1 MYPGDADRIGRDTP
15 AVVMTGSGETVTW
28 GELDTRSN
36 QLAHFWR
43 SQGLVKG
50 DHVAILMENV
60 KEFAEV
66 CWAADRIGLYFTA
79 INSHLTPG
87 EVHYILD
94 DCGARS
100 LVTSTA
106 MAARATEAAQGCP
119 ELSTILAVGGA
130 EGCLDYRSTIAS
142 QPTSACENE
151 TAGWPM
157 LYSSGTTGVPKGVV
171 RPLPDRAP
179 GEVAGIG
186 LALQLAFGG
195 REGMRYLSPA
205 PLYHSA
211 PLTFVM
217 GVHRLGGT
225 VYVMERFDAE
235 AALRAIETHR
245 ITHSQWV
252 PTMFSRMMALPD
264 DVRLSFDLSSHT
276 HAVHGAAPCPV
287 QLKHRMI
294 EWWGPIIYEYYAG
307 TEGPG
312 QTSVTSEEWMRKPG
326 TVGRCLNAVIHILDD
341 EGNELP
347 AGEAGT
353 IYFESPAA
361 AGFRYHGDAAKT
373 ASTRT
378 AQGWATMGDIGY
390 LDEDGYLFLTDR
402 KAFMIISGGVNVYP
416 QEAENALIMHPS
428 VEDAAVFGIPDDDLG
443 EIVHAVVQPVP
454 GVAGSPELE
463 NELRE
468 YLRGQLATIK
478 CPRRIDFRAELPR
491 LATGKLYKQ
500 QLRNEYLVRKDT

>member
-1 MYPGDADRIGRDTP
+1 MYPGDANTIGRDTP
-15 AVVMTGSGETVTW
+15 AVVMTGSGEIVTW
-28 GELDTRSN
+28 GDLDDRSR

-43 SQGLVKG
+43 SLGLSQG
-50 DHVAILMENV
+50 DHVALLMENV

-79 INSHLTPG
+79 INSHLTAG
-87 EVHYILD
+87 EIAYIVR

-100 LVTSTA
+100 LITTSA
-106 MAARATEAAQGCP
+106 LASKANDALVGIDAVVSR
-119 ELSTILAVGGA
+119 LAVGGA
-130 EGCLDYRSTIAS
+130 DGFADYHSTVAQ
-142 QPTSACENE
+142 QPTSELTDE

-157 LYSSGTTGVPKGVV
+157 LYSSGTTGVPKGIV
-171 RPLPDRAP
+171 RPLPGRHP

-195 REGMRYLSPA
+195 RQGMRYLSPA

-252 PTMFSRMMALPD
+252 PTMFSRMLALPED
-264 DVRLSFDLSSHT
+264 IRNSIDLSSHEF
-276 HAVHGAAPCPV
+276 AVHGAAPCPV
-287 QLKHRMI
+287 PLKYKMI
-294 EWWGPIIYEYYAG
+294 DWWGQIIFEYYAG

-312 QTSVTSEEWMRKPG
+312 QTSVTSEEWLRKPG
-326 TVGRCLNAVIHILDD
+326 TVGRCINAVIHILDED
-341 EGNELP
+341 GAELP

-353 IYFESPAA
+353 IYFESAAA
-361 AGFRYHGDAAKT
+361 AGFEYHGDAAKT

-378 AQGWATMGDIGY
+378 ANGWATMGDIGY
-390 LDEDGYLFLTDR
+390 IDEDGYLFLTDR

-416 QEAENALIMHPS
+416 QEAENALIMHPA
-428 VEDAAVFGIPDDDLG
+428 VFDAAVFGLPDDDLG
-443 EIVHAVVQPVP
+443 EIVHAVVQPAE
-454 GVAGSPELE
+454 GVVADEELE
-463 NELRE
+463 QELLAYCRE
-468 YLRGQLATIK
+468 NLASIK
-478 CPRRIDFRAELPR
+478 CPRRIDFRPELPR

-500 QLRNEYLVRKDT
+500 QLRNEYLAK

>member
-1 MYPGDADRIGRDTP
+1 MYPGDAEEIGVDTP
-15 AVVMTGSGETVTW
+15 AVVMVSSGETVTW
-28 GELDTRSN
+28 GELDARSN
-36 QLAHFWR
+36 QLAHYWR
-43 SQGLVKG
+43 SEGLSTG

-60 KEFAEV
+60 KEYAEV

-79 INSHLTPG
+79 INSHLTAG
-87 EVHYILD
+87 EVHYILN

-100 LVTSTA
+100 LVTTSTLA
-106 MAARATEAAQGCP
+106 QRAVEAAQGCAA
-119 ELSTILAVGGA
+119 LSSVLSVGGGA
-130 EGCLDYRSTIAS
+130 GCLDYHSTIVS
-142 QPTSACENE
+142 QPVTACENE

-157 LYSSGTTGVPKGVV
+157 LYSSGTTGVPKGIV
-171 RPLPDRAP
+171 RPLPDRPP

-186 LALQLAFGG
+186 LALKLAFGG
-195 REGMRYLSPA
+195 RQGMRYLSPA

-225 VYVMERFDAE
+225 VYVMERFDSE
-235 AALRAIETHR
+235 TALRAIETHR

-252 PTMFSRMMALPD
+252 PTMFSRMLALPEE
-264 DVRLSFDLSSHT
+264 VRASIDLSSHEF
-276 HAVHGAAPCPV
+276 AVHGAAPCPV

-312 QTSVTSEEWMRKPG
+312 QTSVTSEEWLRKPG
-326 TVGRCLNAVIHILDD
+326 TVGRCLNAVIHILDE

-347 AGEAGT
+347 PGEAGT
-353 IYFESPAA
+353 IYFESAAA
-361 AGFRYHGDAAKT
+361 AGFQYHGDAAKT

-378 AQGWATMGDIGY
+378 AKGWATMGDIGY

-402 KAFMIISGGVNVYP
+402 KAFMVISGGVNVYP
-416 QEAENALIMHPS
+416 QEAENALIMHPA
-428 VEDAAVFGIPDDDLG
+428 VVDAAVFGIPDDDLG
-443 EIVHAVVQPVP
+443 EVVHAVVQPAE
-454 GVAGSPELE
+454 GVVADENLEQEL
-463 NELRE
+463 LA
-468 YLRGQLATIK
+468 YLKGQLATIK

-500 QLRNEYLVRKDT
+500 QLRNEYLTR

>member
-1 MYPGDADRIGRDTP
+1 MYPGDATEIGVDTP
-15 AVVMTGSGETVTW
+15 AVVMVSTGDTVTW
-28 GELDTRSN
+28 GELDARSN
-36 QLAHFWR
+36 QLAHYWR
-43 SQGLVKG
+43 SLGLATG

-60 KEFAEV
+60 KEYAEV

-79 INSHLTPG
+79 INSHLTAG
-87 EVHYILD
+87 EVHYILN

-100 LVTSTA
+100 LVTSSA
-106 MAARATEAAQGCP
+106 LAGRAVEAAQGCA
-119 ELSTILAVGGA
+119 EMLSVIAVGGA
-130 EGCLDYRSTIAS
+130 AGCLDYHTVISS
-142 QPTSACENE
+142 QPVTPCDNE

-157 LYSSGTTGVPKGVV
+157 LYSSGTTGVPKGVL
-171 RPLPDRAP
+171 RPLPERAP

-186 LALQLAFGG
+186 LALKLAFGG
-195 REGMRYLSPA
+195 RQGMRYLSPA

-235 AALRAIETHR
+235 TALRAIEKFS

-252 PTMFSRMMALPD
+252 PTMFSRMMALPQE
-264 DVRLSFDLSSHT
+264 VRDSFDLSSHEY
-276 HAVHGAAPCPV
+276 AVHGAAPCPV

-312 QTSVTSEEWMRKPG
+312 QTSVTSKEWLERPG
-326 TVGRCLNAVIHILDD
+326 TVGRATNAVIHILDE

-347 AGEAGT
+347 RGEAGA
-353 IYFESPAA
+353 IYFESPMA
-361 AGFRYHGDAAKT
+361 AGFQYHGDAAKT

-428 VEDAAVFGIPDDDLG
+428 VADAAVFGIPDDDLG
-443 EIVHAVVQPVP
+443 EVVHAVVQPAD
-454 GVAGSPELE
+454 GVETGEHLEQEL
-463 NELRE
+463 LA

-500 QLRNEYLVRKDT
+500 QLRNEYLTR

>member
-1 MYPGDADRIGRDTP
+1 
-15 AVVMTGSGETVTW
+15 
-28 GELDTRSN
+28 
-36 QLAHFWR
+36 
-43 SQGLVKG
+43 
-50 DHVAILMENV
+50 
-60 KEFAEV
+60 
-66 CWAADRIGLYFTA
+66 
-79 INSHLTPG
+79 
-87 EVHYILD
+87 
-94 DCGARS
+94 
-100 LVTSTA
+100 
-106 MAARATEAAQGCP
+106 
-119 ELSTILAVGGA
+119 
-130 EGCLDYRSTIAS
+130 
-142 QPTSACENE
+142 
-151 TAGWPM
+151 
-157 LYSSGTTGVPKGVV
+157 
-171 RPLPDRAP
+171 
-179 GEVAGIG
+179 
-186 LALQLAFGG
+186 
-195 REGMRYLSPA
+195 
-205 PLYHSA
+205 
-211 PLTFVM
+211 
-217 GVHRLGGT
+217 
-225 VYVMERFDAE
+225 
-235 AALRAIETHR
+235 
-245 ITHSQWV
+245 
-252 PTMFSRMMALPD
+252 MFSRMMALPD